1 MSCGSCADER
11 GEDSVSVSFWAW
23 LVLLLP
29 LLGSIVVSLGFR
41 AIPARV
47 AGIVGTAAIGLAFLC
62 AIAVLVN
69 LLGEDADARH
79 HASSLWD
86 YASAAGLDIKL
97 GIYVDQLSAF
107 MILVVT
113 GVSTLI
119 HLYSFGYMQSDE
131 GYHRFFA
138 YLNFFVFSMLLL
150 VLAGNF
156 VLLIVGWAFVG
167 FASYALISFW
177 YRRATATKAGMKAF
191 VINVVGDI
199 GLVLAAFLIFRE
211 LGSFDYGTVFV
222 QAPHVFERG
231 EWTVTAICL
240 LLLVGAFAKSA
251 QIPFHTWLPD
261 AMEGPTPVSSLIH
274 AATMVT
280 AGVYLIAR
288 THVLFY
294 LAPTAAD
301 IAAFVGLGTLLIAGT
316 IALAQTDLKRAIAY
330 STMSQIGYMIMG
342 VSIGA
347 YAQGLFHLMT
357 HAFFKALL
365 FMTAGSIIS
374 AMGNRQDI
382 DRMSGF
388 WRAMRFTSLMF
399 VIGGLALAAFPL
411 TSGFFSKDSILAYAE
426 ARGGMYTWMAI
437 GGYVGAFLTA
447 LYTFR
452 LIFRVLPGRPC
463 PEAQHLIET
472 GELFHGPAINPA
484 NEEEED
490 TDVGFPG
497 AHHHIAERSW
507 PMAVAMAVLAVGALF
522 AGLIQVPGVD
532 NVLFGFL
539 DPAFADSP
547 LAAIHP
553 SVGAEWRGLAIG
565 GAISVVGIGL
575 AWVLWAA
582 RPELPGLFRERLR
595 PVYLLCLNKW
605 YFDEA
610 IELLV
615 VRPALAIGRFA
626 DSTFERLVVDGL
638 VSGAKETVGE
648 AGSIVR
654 VVQNGFVRS
663 YALLLIAGFAGLAL
677 YFLLSSS

>member
-1 MSCGSCADER
+1 MSATS
-11 GEDSVSVSFWAW
+11 WAW
-23 LVLLLP
+23 LALLLP
-29 LLGSIVVSLGFR
+29 LLGSVVIGLSFR
-41 AIPARV
+41 TIPARA
-47 AGIVGTAAIGLAFLC
+47 AGIVGTAAIGLAFVC
-62 AIAVLVN
+62 AIAALVN
-69 LLGEDADARH
+69 LLGEDAEARH

-97 GIYVDQLSAF
+97 GIYVDQLSVF
-107 MILVVT
+107 MLLVVT

-131 GYHRFFA
+131 GYRRFFS

-177 YRRATATKAGMKAF
+177 YRRTTATRAGMKAF

-199 GLVLAAFLIFRE
+199 GLVLAALLIFRE
-211 LGSFDYGTVFV
+211 LGSFEYGEVFA
-222 QAPHVFERG
+222 QAPQVFARG

-301 IAAFVGLGTLLIAGT
+301 IGAFAGLATLLVAGT
-316 IALAQTDLKRAIAY
+316 IALTMTDLKRAIAY

-374 AMGNRQDI
+374 AMANRQDI

-426 ARGGMYTWMAI
+426 ARGGMYTWMAV
-437 GGYVGAFLTA
+437 GGYVGALLTA

-452 LIFRVLPGRPC
+452 LIFRVLPGKPC
-463 PEAQHLIET
+463 EEAQHLIDT
-472 GELFHGPAINPA
+472 GELYHGPPINPA
-484 NEEEED
+484 NEELED
-490 TDVGFPG
+490 ADVGFPG
-497 AHHHIAERSW
+497 AHHHIAEQSK
-507 PMAVAMAVLAVGALF
+507 PMAVAMAVLSVGALF

-547 LAAIHP
+547 LSAIHP
-553 SVGAEWRGLAIG
+553 SVGEEWRGLAIG
-565 GAISVVGIGL
+565 AVISLAGIGL
-575 AWVLWAA
+575 AWVLWVA
-582 RPELPGLFRERLR
+582 RPELPGLLRERLR
-595 PVYLLCLNKW
+595 PAYLLFVNKW

-610 IELLV
+610 IDLLV
-615 VRPALAIGRFA
+615 VRPALAVGRFA
-626 DSTFERLVVDGL
+626 NSTFERFVVDGL
-638 VSGAKETVGE
+638 VTGTRETVGE
-648 AGSIVR
+648 AGAIVR
-654 VVQNGFVRS
+654 VVQSGFVRS

>member
-1 MSCGSCADER
+1 LA
-11 GEDSVSVSFWAW
+11 
-23 LVLLLP
+23 LLLP
-29 LLGSIVVSLGFR
+29 LLGSIVIGLSFR

-47 AGIVGTAAIGLAFLC
+47 AGMIGAAAIGLAFVC
-62 AIAVLVN
+62 AIAALAG
-69 LLGEDADARH
+69 LLGEDAEARH
-79 HASSLWD
+79 HASSLWT
-86 YASAAGLDIKL
+86 YAGAAGLDIKL
-97 GIYVDQLSAF
+97 GIYVDQLSVF
-107 MILVVT
+107 MLLVVT

-131 GYHRFFA
+131 GYHRFFS

-177 YRRATATKAGMKAF
+177 YRRTTATRAGMKAF

-199 GLVLAAFLIFRE
+199 GLVLAALLIFRE
-211 LGSFDYGTVFV
+211 LGSFEFGTVFA
-222 QAPHVFERG
+222 QAPHVFARG

-301 IAAFVGLGTLLIAGT
+301 IGAFVGLATLLIAGT
-316 IALAQTDLKRAIAY
+316 IALTMTDLKRAIAY

-374 AMGNRQDI
+374 AMANRQDI

-388 WRAMRFTSLMF
+388 WKAMRFTSLMF

-463 PEAQHLIET
+463 EEAQHLIDT
-472 GELFHGPAINPA
+472 GELYHGPAINPA
-484 NEEEED
+484 NEELED
-490 TDVGFPG
+490 AEVGFPG
-497 AHHHIAERSW
+497 AHHHIAEQSK
-507 PMAVAMAVLAVGALF
+507 PMAVAMAVLSVGALF

-539 DPAFADSP
+539 DPAFADVP
-547 LAAIHP
+547 LSAIHP
-553 SVGAEWRGLAIG
+553 TVGEEWRGLAIG
-565 GAISVVGIGL
+565 AVISLVGIGL
-575 AWVLWAA
+575 AWVLWVA
-582 RPELPGLFRERLR
+582 RPELPGLLRERLR
-595 PVYLLCLNKW
+595 PAYLLFVNKW

-610 IELLV
+610 IDFLI

-626 DSTFERLVVDGL
+626 NNTFERFVVDGL
-638 VSGAKETVGE
+638 VSGTRETVEG
-648 AGSIVR
+648 AGGIVR
-654 VVQNGFVRS
+654 VVQSGFVRS

>member
-1 MSCGSCADER
+1 
-11 GEDSVSVSFWAW
+11 VSALSWAW

-29 LLGSIVVSLGFR
+29 LLGSIAISLGFR
-41 AIPARV
+41 AMPARV
-47 AGIVGTAAIGLAFLC
+47 AGAIGTAAIGLAFLC
-62 AIAVLVN
+62 AVAALIN
-69 LLGEDADARH
+69 LLGEDPDARH
-79 HASSLWD
+79 HASSLWN
-86 YASAAGLDIKL
+86 YASVAGLDIKL
-97 GIYVDQLSAF
+97 GIYVDQLSTF
-107 MILVVT
+107 MMLVVT

-119 HLYSFGYMQSDE
+119 HLYSFGYMKSDE
-131 GYHRFFA
+131 GYHRFFS

-211 LGSFDYGTVFV
+211 LGTFEYAEVFAKAPDVFV
-222 QAPHVFERG
+222 RG

-288 THVLFY
+288 THILFY

-301 IAAFVGLGTLLIAGT
+301 IGAFVGLATLLIAGT
-316 IALAQTDLKRAIAY
+316 IAIAMTDLKRAIAY

-347 YAQGLFHLMT
+347 YSAGLFHLMT

-365 FMTAGSIIS
+365 FMAAGSIIS
-374 AMGNRQDI
+374 AMANRQDI

-388 WRAMRFTSLMF
+388 WKAMRFTSLMLL
-399 VIGGLALAAFPL
+399 VGGLALAAFPL

-452 LIFRVLPGRPC
+452 LIFRVLPGQPC
-463 PEAQHLIET
+463 EEAQTLIDT
-472 GELFHGPAINPA
+472 GQLHHGEPRNPA
-484 NEEEED
+484 NDELED
-490 TDVGFPG
+490 ADVGFPG
-497 AHHHIAERSW
+497 AHHHIAEQSW
-507 PMAVAMAVLAVGALF
+507 PMAVAMALLGFGALF

-539 DPAFADSP
+539 EPAFADSP

-553 SVGAEWRGLAIG
+553 TVGAEWRGLAIG
-565 GAISVVGIGL
+565 GAISLLGIAT
-575 AWVLWAA
+575 AWLLWVA
-582 RPELPGLFRERLR
+582 RPELPALFRTRLR
-595 PVYLLCLNKW
+595 PVYLLAVNKW

-610 IELLV
+610 IDLLI

-626 DSTFERLVVDGL
+626 NRTFERLVVDGL
-638 VSGAKETVGE
+638 VTGTAETVRG
-648 AGSIVR
+648 AGGIVR
-654 VVQNGFVRS
+654 VVQSGFVRS
-663 YALLLIAGFAGLAL
+663 YALLLLTGFAGLAL
-677 YFLLSSS
+677 YFLLTSS

>member
-1 MSCGSCADER
+1 MSATT
-11 GEDSVSVSFWAW
+11 WAW

-29 LLGSIVVSLGFR
+29 LLGSIVVSLGYR

-47 AGIVGTAAIGLAFLC
+47 AGIIGTASIGLAFLC
-62 AIAVLVN
+62 AVAALVN

-79 HASSLWD
+79 HASSLWT
-86 YASAAGLDIKL
+86 YAGAAGLDIKL

-107 MILVVT
+107 MMLVVT
-113 GVSTLI
+113 GVSALI

-131 GYHRFFA
+131 GYHRFFS

-156 VLLIVGWAFVG
+156 VLLTVGWAFVG

-177 YRRATATKAGMKAF
+177 YRRTTATKAGMKAF

-211 LGSFDYGTVFV
+211 LGTFEFGAVFAK
-222 QAPHVFERG
+222 APEVFSQG
-231 EWTVTAICL
+231 EWTITAICL

-301 IAAFVGLGTLLIAGT
+301 IAAFVGLATLLVAGT
-316 IALAQTDLKRAIAY
+316 IALAMTDLKRAIAY

-365 FMTAGSIIS
+365 FMAAGSIIS
-374 AMGNRQDI
+374 AMANRQDI

-388 WRAMRFTSLMF
+388 WRAMRFTSLMLL
-399 VIGGLALAAFPL
+399 VGGLALAAFPL

-452 LIFRVLPGRPC
+452 LIFRVLPGQPC
-463 PEAQHLIET
+463 EEAQHLIDT
-472 GELFHGPAINPA
+472 GELYHGPPINPA
-484 NEEEED
+484 NEELED

-497 AHHHIAERSW
+497 AHHHIAEQSR
-507 PMAVAMAVLAVGALF
+507 PMAVAMALLGFGALF

-565 GAISVVGIGL
+565 GAISLLGIAT
-575 AWVLWAA
+575 AWLLWAR
-582 RPELPGLFRERLR
+582 RPELPALFRQRLR
-595 PVYLLCLNKW
+595 PVYLLAVNKW

-610 IELLV
+610 IDLLV

-626 DSTFERLVVDGL
+626 NSTFERLVVDGL
-638 VSGAKETVGE
+638 VTGTKETVSG
-648 AGSIVR
+648 AGGIVR
-654 VVQNGFVRS
+654 IVQSGFVRS
-663 YALLLIAGFAGLAL
+663 YALLLLAGFAGLAL

>member
-1 MSCGSCADER
+1 M
-11 GEDSVSVSFWAW
+11 VSATSWAW

-29 LLGSIVVSLGFR
+29 LLGSVAISVGFR
-41 AIPARV
+41 AIPTRV
-47 AGIVGTAAIGLAFLC
+47 AGAIGTAAIGLAFLC
-62 AIAVLVN
+62 SIGVLIN
-69 LLGEDADARH
+69 LLGDEPEARH

-86 YASAAGLDIKL
+86 YANAAGLDIKL
-97 GIYVDQLSAF
+97 GIYVDQLSTF

-119 HLYSFGYMQSDE
+119 HLYSYGYMRSDE
-131 GYHRFFA
+131 GYRRFFA

-177 YRRATATKAGMKAF
+177 YRRTTATGAGMKAF

-199 GLVLAAFLIFRE
+199 GLVLAAFLIVRE
-211 LGSFDYGTVFV
+211 LGVLDYEAVFAA
-222 QAPHVFERG
+222 APEAFQRG

-261 AMEGPTPVSSLIH
+261 AMEGPTPVSALIH

-288 THVLFY
+288 TNILFY

-301 IAAFVGLGTLLIAGT
+301 IAAFTGLATLLIAGT
-316 IALAQTDLKRAIAY
+316 IALAQTDLKRVIAY

-347 YAQGLFHLMT
+347 YSAGLFHLMT

-365 FMTAGSIIS
+365 FMSAGSIIA
-374 AMGNRQDI
+374 AMANRQDI

-388 WRAMRFTSLMF
+388 WRAMRFTSVMLL
-399 VIGGLALAAFPL
+399 IGGLALAAFPG

-437 GGYVGAFLTA
+437 GGYIGALLTC

-452 LIFRVLPGRPC
+452 LIFRVLPGKPC
-463 PEAQHLIET
+463 EEAQALIDTGHVFHAEPENPAT
-472 GELFHGPAINPA
+472 GEV
-484 NEEEED
+484 ED
-490 TDVGFPG
+490 TEVGFPG
-497 AHHHIAERSW
+497 AEHHIAEQSR
-507 PMAVAMAVLAVGALF
+507 PMAVAMALLGFGALF
-522 AGLIQVPGVD
+522 AGLLQVPGVD
-532 NVLFGFL
+532 NVIFGFL
-539 DPAFADSP
+539 EPAFHDSP
-547 LAAIHP
+547 LAEIHP

-565 GAISVVGIGL
+565 GAISLVGIAL
-575 AWVLWAA
+575 AWLLWADRPALPA
-582 RPELPGLFRERLR
+582 RIRARFRPL
-595 PVYLLCLNKW
+595 YLLFLNKW

-610 IELLV
+610 IDLLV

-626 DSTFERLVVDGL
+626 NRTFERFVVDGM
-638 VSGAKETVGE
+638 VSGTAETVRG
-648 AGSIVR
+648 ASGIVR
-654 VVQNGFVRS
+654 LVQSGFVRG
-663 YALLLIAGFAGLAL
+663 YALLLIAGLGGLAL
-677 YFLLSSS
+677 YFLIVSS

>member
-1 MSCGSCADER
+1 MSATS
-11 GEDSVSVSFWAW
+11 WAW
-23 LVLLLP
+23 LVLLFP
-29 LLGSIVVSLGFR
+29 LAGSIVVSLGFR

-47 AGIVGTAAIGLAFLC
+47 AGAIGTGAIALAFLG
-62 AIAVLVN
+62 AVAVLID
-69 LLGEDADARH
+69 LLGEAPEARH

-86 YASAAGLDIKL
+86 YASAGGLQIEL
-97 GIYVDQLSAF
+97 GIFVDPLSAF

-131 GYHRFFA
+131 GYHRFFS

-177 YRRATATKAGMKAF
+177 YRRRTATRAGMKAF

-199 GLVLAAFLIFRE
+199 GLILAAFLIFRE
-211 LGSFDYGTVFV
+211 IGSFDFGEVFAA
-222 QAPHVFERG
+222 APDVFDRG
-231 EWTVTAICL
+231 EWTITAICL

-261 AMEGPTPVSSLIH
+261 AMEGPTPVSALIH

-301 IAAFVGLGTLLIAGT
+301 IAAFVGLATLLIAGT
-316 IALAQTDLKRAIAY
+316 IAIAMTDLKRVIAY
-330 STMSQIGYMIMG
+330 STMSQVGYMVMG

-347 YAQGLFHLMT
+347 YSAGLFHLMT

-365 FMTAGSIIS
+365 FMSAGSIIS
-374 AMGNRQDI
+374 AMANRQNI

-388 WRAMRFTSLMF
+388 WKAMRFTSIMLL
-399 VIGGLALAAFPL
+399 IGGLALAAFPL
-411 TSGFFSKDSILAYAE
+411 TSGFFSKDSILSFAA
-426 ARGGMYTWMAI
+426 ARGGIYEWMAI

-447 LYTFR
+447 IYTFR
-452 LIFRVLPGRPC
+452 LVFRILPGRPC
-463 PEAQHLIET
+463 EEAQTLIET
-472 GELFHGPAINPA
+472 GRIYHAEPENPA
-484 NEEEED
+484 TGEVED
-490 TDVGFPG
+490 TGIGFPG
-497 AHHHIAERSW
+497 ATHHIAEQSW
-507 PMAVAMAVLAVGALF
+507 PMAAAMAVLGFGALF
-522 AGLIQVPGVD
+522 AGLVQVPGVD

-539 DPAFADSP
+539 DPAFHGSP
-547 LAAIHP
+547 LAEIHP

-565 GAISVVGIGL
+565 SAVALFGIFVTWL
-575 AWVLWAA
+575 LWSA
-582 RPELPGLFRERLR
+582 RPQLPALFRERFR
-595 PVYLLCLNKW
+595 PVYVLCADKW
-605 YFDEA
+605 YFDEL
-610 IELLV
+610 IDLLV
-615 VRPALAIGRFA
+615 VRPALAVGRFA
-626 DSTFERLVVDGL
+626 NRTFERLVVDGL
-638 VSGAKETVGE
+638 ISGTEGTVRG
-648 AGSIVR
+648 AGGIVR
-654 VVQNGFVRS
+654 AVQSGFVRS

>member
-1 MSCGSCADER
+1 MSATA
-11 GEDSVSVSFWAW
+11 WAW

-41 AIPARV
+41 VLPARV
-47 AGIVGTAAIGLAFLC
+47 AGAIGTLAVGLAFVC
-62 AIAVLVN
+62 AIGVLVN
-69 LLGEDADARH
+69 LLGQEPDARH

-119 HLYSFGYMQSDE
+119 HLYSFGYMRSDE
-131 GYHRFFA
+131 GYHRFFS
-138 YLNFFVFSMLLL
+138 YLNFFVFSMLTL

-156 VLLIVGWAFVG
+156 AMLIVGWAFVG

-177 YRRATATKAGMKAF
+177 YRRSTATGAGMKAF

-211 LGSFDYGTVFV
+211 LGTFDYGAVFA
-222 QAPHVFERG
+222 QAPEAFQRG
-231 EWTVTAICL
+231 EWTITAICL

-261 AMEGPTPVSSLIH
+261 AMEGPTPVSALIH

-301 IAAFVGLGTLLIAGT
+301 VGAFVGLVTLLVAGT
-316 IALAQTDLKRAIAY
+316 IAIAVTDLKRVIAY

-347 YAQGLFHLMT
+347 YSAGLFHLMT

-365 FMTAGSIIS
+365 FMAAGSIIS
-374 AMGNRQDI
+374 AMANRQDI

-388 WRAMRFTSLMF
+388 WKAMRFTSVMLL
-399 VIGGLALAAFPL
+399 VGGLALAAFPG
-411 TSGFFSKDSILAYAE
+411 TSGFFSKDSILSYAE
-426 ARGGMYTWMAI
+426 ARGGMYEWMAI
-437 GGYVGAFLTA
+437 GGYVGAFLTT

-452 LIFRVLPGRPC
+452 LIFRVLPGKPC
-463 PEAQHLIET
+463 SEAQELIDTGHLHHAEAENPAT
-472 GELFHGPAINPA
+472 GEA
-484 NEEEED
+484 ED
-490 TDVGFPG
+490 SDVGFPG
-497 AHHHIAERSW
+497 AEHHIAEQSW
-507 PMAVAMAVLAVGALF
+507 PMAAAMSVLAVGALF
-522 AGLIQVPGVD
+522 AGLIQIPGVTD
-532 NVLFGFL
+532 VLFSFL
-539 DPAFADSP
+539 EPVFRDSP

-553 SVGAEWRGLAIG
+553 SVGHEWTGLAV
-565 GAISVVGIGL
+565 GAAVTLTGIAA
-575 AWVLWAA
+575 AWLLWVERPALPAA
-582 RPELPGLFRERLR
+582 FRERLR

-610 IELLV
+610 IDLLV
-615 VRPALAIGRFA
+615 VRPALGIGRFA
-626 DSTFERLVVDGL
+626 NRTFERVVVDGL
-638 VSGAKETVGE
+638 VSGTTETVRG
-648 AGSIVR
+648 AGGIVR
-654 VVQNGFVRS
+654 LAQSGFVRS

>member
-1 MSCGSCADER
+1 MSATS
-11 GEDSVSVSFWAW
+11 WAW

-29 LLGSIVVSLGFR
+29 LLGSVVISVGFR

-47 AGIVGTAAIGLAFLC
+47 AGMIGTAAIGLAFAC
-62 AIAVLVN
+62 SIGVLLS
-69 LLGEDADARH
+69 LLGDEPDARH

-97 GIYVDQLSAF
+97 GIYVDQLSTF

-131 GYHRFFA
+131 GYRRFFA

-177 YRRATATKAGMKAF
+177 YRRTTATGAGMKAF
-191 VINVVGDI
+191 VINVVGDV
-199 GLVLAAFLIFRE
+199 GLVLAAFLIVRE
-211 LGSFDYGTVFV
+211 LGVLDYEAVFAA
-222 QAPHVFERG
+222 APEAFQRG
-231 EWTVTAICL
+231 EWTITAICL

-261 AMEGPTPVSSLIH
+261 AMEGPTPVSALIH

-288 THVLFY
+288 TNVLFY
-294 LAPTAAD
+294 LSPTAAD
-301 IAAFVGLGTLLIAGT
+301 IAAFTGLATLLIAGT
-316 IALAQTDLKRAIAY
+316 IALAQTDLKRVIAY
-330 STMSQIGYMIMG
+330 STMSQIGYMVMG

-347 YAQGLFHLMT
+347 YSAGLFHLMT

-365 FMTAGSIIS
+365 FMAAGSIIA
-374 AMGNRQDI
+374 AMANRQDI

-388 WRAMRFTSLMF
+388 WRTMRFTSVMLL
-399 VIGGLALAAFPL
+399 IGGLALTAFPG
-411 TSGFFSKDSILAYAE
+411 TSGFFSKDSILAYAD

-437 GGYVGAFLTA
+437 GGYVGALLTV

-452 LIFRVLPGRPC
+452 LVFRILPGKPC
-463 PEAQHLIET
+463 EEAQALIDTGHVLHAEPENPAT
-472 GELFHGPAINPA
+472 GER
-484 NEEEED
+484 ED
-490 TDVGFPG
+490 TGVGFPG
-497 AHHHIAERSW
+497 AEHHIAEQSW
-507 PMAVAMAVLAVGALF
+507 PMAVAMALLGFGALF

-539 DPAFADSP
+539 EPAFHDSP
-547 LAAIHP
+547 LAGIHP
-553 SVGAEWRGLAIG
+553 TVGHEWEGLGVGAAITL
-565 GAISVVGIGL
+565 IGIAL
-575 AWVLWAA
+575 SYLLWIRQPA
-582 RPELPGLFRERLR
+582 LPALLRRRFR
-595 PVYLLCLNKW
+595 PVYLLFLDKW

-610 IELLV
+610 IDFLV

-626 DSTFERLVVDGL
+626 NRTFERLVVDGL
-638 VSGAKETVGE
+638 VTGTADTVRGAG
-648 AGSIVR
+648 GIVR
-654 VVQNGFVRS
+654 VVQSGFVRS

-677 YFLLSSS
+677 YFLLASS

>member
-1 MSCGSCADER
+1 MSATT
-11 GEDSVSVSFWAW
+11 WAW

-29 LLGSIVVSLGFR
+29 LLGSLVIALGFR

-47 AGIVGTAAIGLAFLC
+47 AGVIGTVAIGLAFVC
-62 AIAVLVN
+62 AVGALIN
-69 LLGEDADARH
+69 LLGEEPDARH

-86 YASAAGLDIKL
+86 YASAGGLDIKL

-107 MILVVT
+107 MMLVIT

-119 HLYSFGYMQSDE
+119 HLYSFGYMRSDE
-131 GYHRFFA
+131 GYHRFFS

-156 VLLIVGWAFVG
+156 VLLTVGWAFVG

-211 LGSFDYGTVFV
+211 LGSFDFGVVFAK
-222 QAPHVFERG
+222 APEVFERG
-231 EWTVTAICL
+231 EWTITAICL

-261 AMEGPTPVSSLIH
+261 AMEGPIPVSALIH

-288 THVLFY
+288 AHVLFY

-301 IAAFVGLGTLLIAGT
+301 IAAFVGLATLLVAGT
-316 IALAQTDLKRAIAY
+316 IAIAMTDLKRAIAY

-347 YAQGLFHLMT
+347 YSAGLFHLMT

-365 FMTAGSIIS
+365 FMAAGSIIA
-374 AMGNRQDI
+374 AMANRQDI

-388 WRAMRFTSLMF
+388 WKAMRFTSLMLL
-399 VIGGLALAAFPL
+399 IGGLALAAFPL

-426 ARGGMYTWMAI
+426 ARGGIYTWMAI

-452 LIFRVLPGRPC
+452 LIFRVLPGEPC
-463 PEAQHLIET
+463 EEARHLIDT
-472 GELFHGPAINPA
+472 GELYHGPAINPA

-490 TDVGFPG
+490 ADVGFPG
-497 AHHHIAERSW
+497 ARHHIAEQSR
-507 PMAVAMAVLAVGALF
+507 PMAVAMALLGFGALF
-522 AGLIQVPGVD
+522 AGLIQVPGID

-539 DPAFADSP
+539 EPAFGDSP
-547 LAAIHP
+547 LAEIHP

-565 GAISVVGIGL
+565 AAISLLGIAT
-575 AWVLWAA
+575 AWLLWAR
-582 RPELPGLFRERLR
+582 RPELPALFRQRLR
-595 PVYLLCLNKW
+595 PLYELAFNKW

-610 IELLV
+610 IDLLV

-626 DSTFERLVVDGL
+626 DTVFERFVVDGL
-638 VSGAKETVGE
+638 VSGAAETVRG
-648 AGSIVR
+648 ASGIVR
-654 VVQNGFVRS
+654 VAQSGFVRS
-663 YALLLIAGFAGLAL
+663 YALLLLAGFAGLAL